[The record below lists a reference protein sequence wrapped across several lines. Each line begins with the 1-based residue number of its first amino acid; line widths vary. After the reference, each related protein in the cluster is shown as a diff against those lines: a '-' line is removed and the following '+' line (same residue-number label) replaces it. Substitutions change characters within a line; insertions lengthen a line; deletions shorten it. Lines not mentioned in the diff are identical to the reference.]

1 MPTLLIF
8 VIYLGVVLLL
18 TALLYYPL
26 FQVVDAI
33 WDVRPER
40 VFYRLSMIIAAL
52 GFWPLLMLLGINNR
66 TALGFSLDRGRL
78 LKTFSRGLGTGVM
91 IMSVHAILLVLLGAR
106 VLEPGYIQFSALS
119 TVLVTGLLSGILV
132 AVIEEI
138 FFRGAMQYHMRR
150 SSSMLATAIMTNLLF
165 ASVHFI
171 RPPVAAEGAV
181 IGWYSGWEM
190 LAGIF
195 HRYDNFAGFADSFI
209 ALFAAG
215 LLLSLVRER
224 TGHLTLCIGIHAG
237 WVWVIKLASEVT
249 KADTHSPTAF
259 LIGGY
264 DNITGWAATGVLGLV
279 TVWYWRYGRVVYH
292 SNG

>member
-8 VIYLGVVLLL
+8 VIYLGMALLL

-40 VFYRLSMIIAAL
+40 VFYRLSMIVAAL

-78 LKTFSRGLGTGVM
+78 LKTFSRGLGIGVM
-91 IMSVHAILLVLLGAR
+91 IMSVHAILLVLFGAR
-106 VLEPGYIQFSALS
+106 VLEPGHIRFSHVSA
-119 TVLVTGLLSGILV
+119 VLVTGLFSGILV
-132 AVIEEI
+132 AVIEET

-150 SSSMLATAIMTNLLF
+150 SSSMLTSVIMTNLLF

-171 RPPVAAEGAV
+171 RPPVLAEGAV
-181 IGWYSGWEM
+181 VGLYSGWEM
-190 LAGIF
+190 LAGMF
-195 HRYDNFAGFADSFI
+195 HRYEDFAGFADSFI

-224 TGHLTLCIGIHAG
+224 TGYLTLCIGIHAG
-237 WVWVIKLASEVT
+237 WVWIIKLASEVT
-249 KADTHSPTAF
+249 RVDANSPTAF
-259 LIGGY
+259 LIGSY

-279 TVWYWRYGRVVYH
+279 TMWYWRYGRV
-292 SNG
+292 

>member
-8 VIYLGVVLLL
+8 VIYLGVALLL

-26 FQVVDAI
+26 FQAVDAI

-52 GFWPLLMLLGINNR
+52 GFWPLLTLLGINNR

-78 LKTFSRGLGTGVM
+78 LKTFSRGLGIGVM

-106 VLEPGYIQFSALS
+106 VLEPGYIQFSHLS
-119 TVLVTGLLSGILV
+119 KILVTGLFSGILV
-132 AVIEEI
+132 AVIEET
-138 FFRGAMQYHMRR
+138 FFRGAMQHHMRR
-150 SSSMLATAIMTNLLF
+150 SSSLLTTAIMTNLLF

-171 RPPVAAEGAV
+171 RPPVSAEGAI

-190 LAGIF
+190 LAGMF
-195 HRYDNFAGFADSFI
+195 HRYEDFAGFADSFI

-215 LLLSLVRER
+215 LFLSLVRER

-237 WVWVIKLASEVT
+237 WVWIIKLASEVT
-249 KADTHSPTAF
+249 KADTNSPTAF
-259 LIGGY
+259 LIGSY

-279 TVWYWRYGRVVYH
+279 TMWYWRYGRV
-292 SNG
+292 

>member
-8 VIYLGVVLLL
+8 VIYLGVSLLL

-26 FQVVDAI
+26 FQAVDAI

-52 GFWPLLMLLGINNR
+52 GFWPLLKLLGINNR
-66 TALGFSLDRGRL
+66 TALGFSLDRDRL
-78 LKTFSRGLGTGVM
+78 LKTFSRGLGIGVI

-106 VLEPGYIQFSALS
+106 VLEPGYIQFSTLS

-150 SSSMLATAIMTNLLF
+150 SSSLLTTTIMTNLLF

-171 RPPVAAEGAV
+171 RPPVSAEGAK

-190 LAGIF
+190 LAGMF
-195 HRYDNFAGFADSFI
+195 HRYENFTGFADSFI

-215 LLLSLVRER
+215 LFLSLVRER

-237 WVWVIKLASEVT
+237 WVWIIKLASEVT
-249 KADTHSPTAF
+249 NADVNSPTAF
-259 LIGGY
+259 MIGSY
-264 DNITGWAATGVLGLV
+264 DNITGWAATVVLGLV
-279 TVWYWRYGRVVYH
+279 SMWYWRYGRVER
-292 SNG
+292 